1 MGKVEEKKEDV
12 LCRAAGQEQGGYEG
26 PGGELHDAPDRSGR
40 KTAPS
45 PPRFTCTKSHDHV
58 AKIGSGQT
66 NGKLSQNEHRF
77 LADCYREVDKHTIFG
92 IIETAAEG
100 ESAFNKLIR
109 SMAGI
114 AGKMMG

>member
-1 MGKVEEKKEDV
+1 MHQTGRNGKR
-12 LCRAAGQEQGGYEG
+12 LL
-26 PGGELHDAPDRSGR
+26 P
-40 KTAPS
+40 
-45 PPRFTCTKSHDHV
+45 PPRFMCTRRDHF